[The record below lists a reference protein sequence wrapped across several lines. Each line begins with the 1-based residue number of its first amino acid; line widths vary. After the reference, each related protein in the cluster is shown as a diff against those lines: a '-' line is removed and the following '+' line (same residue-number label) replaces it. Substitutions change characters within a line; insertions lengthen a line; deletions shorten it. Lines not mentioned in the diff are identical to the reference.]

1 MVEKDANMRSG
12 FLHSSRYSPGNLDR
26 DSLET
31 LFVGAR
37 DVMNDVLTRATRSI
51 EASQKHYLLLV
62 GPRGSG
68 KTHFLALAHH
78 RLMDYIEAVGAAD
91 RVAVARL
98 KEEELGVAS
107 YLDLTVRILRAL
119 ANESPELEQG
129 ITDVYATFGKD
140 PADAEALA
148 TRLLR
153 KHTRG
158 KTLLLL
164 CENLVDLFDGLGD
177 EGQKRWRAAMQQDGN
192 WAVVATTPQL
202 SPALT
207 LQGNPFFGFFTI
219 RVLDRMDLDTGIEL
233 LAKKAIH
240 EGKADLAEVLRT
252 PIGRA
257 RVRAIQHL
265 AAGNHR
271 AYVVLYDFLDK
282 ESLDDLVGPFMHLV
296 DDLTPHY
303 QDRMR
308 RLAPAQRKI
317 LEFLCRKGRPVTVK
331 DIATPC
337 LMSQQT
343 AATQIG
349 KLETAGFVARTRS
362 GRNTFCEL
370 AEPLM
375 RICIEVKNNN
385 AGHFRLFVEFLRH
398 WFTTQELQQRHG
410 TSHDDVDVG
419 RVEEL
424 AADNLGLWVQRVRL
438 AIERDAFDAVLEY
451 AAKVEAL
458 PDGSLLG
465 RLFAVQAIAATRP
478 LTAAWQTLGF
488 HRRHGLQAPGTASP

>member
-202 SPALT
+202 S
-207 LQGNPFFGFFTI
+207 
-219 RVLDRMDLDTGIEL
+219 
-233 LAKKAIH
+233 
-240 EGKADLAEVLRT
+240 
-252 PIGRA
+252 
-257 RVRAIQHL
+257 
-265 AAGNHR
+265 
-271 AYVVLYDFLDK
+271 
-282 ESLDDLVGPFMHLV
+282 
-296 DDLTPHY
+296 
-303 QDRMR
+303 
-308 RLAPAQRKI
+308 
-317 LEFLCRKGRPVTVK
+317 
-331 DIATPC
+331 
-337 LMSQQT
+337 
-343 AATQIG
+343 
-349 KLETAGFVARTRS
+349 
-362 GRNTFCEL
+362 
-370 AEPLM
+370 
-375 RICIEVKNNN
+375 
-385 AGHFRLFVEFLRH
+385 
-398 WFTTQELQQRHG
+398 
-410 TSHDDVDVG
+410 
-419 RVEEL
+419 
-424 AADNLGLWVQRVRL
+424 
-438 AIERDAFDAVLEY
+438 
-451 AAKVEAL
+451 L
-458 PDGSLLG
+458 P
-465 RLFAVQAIAATRP
+465 
-478 LTAAWQTLGF
+478 
-488 HRRHGLQAPGTASP
+488 